1 MHVSADGRL
10 LPLGP
15 RSAPALAGRLRSL
28 RARATSSP
36 HGAAILSP
44 LDITPPASPLHLR
57 SGHGPC
63 TEFYG
68 WSLLYQGS
76 WAGVGLIDP
85 HEQLTELPAF
95 YESPQELLDRAEFL
109 AAKGV
114 PSRAVALV
122 TEEADFVV
130 DGAGRRHNR
139 FFPQAIFCQPQGL
152 GWLEAPDRQ
161 P

>member
-1 MHVSADGRL
+1 
-10 LPLGP
+10 
-15 RSAPALAGRLRSL
+15 
-28 RARATSSP
+28 
-36 HGAAILSP
+36 
-44 LDITPPASPLHLR
+44 
-57 SGHGPC
+57 
-63 TEFYG
+63 
-68 WSLLYQGS
+68 
-76 WAGVGLIDP
+76 VGLIDP
-85 HEQLTELPAF
+85 HDQFTALPAF